1 MAHPAS
7 KTVST
12 AIGAT
17 LAATASPYRLYEQS
31 VQCAEA
37 EVDLVADRF
46 ERLRGRP
53 ARSLREDFCG
63 TAAVC
68 CEWVRRHPDNTAI
81 GLDIDAAVLHW
92 ARSNNE
98 AALAPEQQRRLA
110 LLEADVL
117 SAELAPVDVIIA
129 MNFSY
134 WSIKERAA
142 LRRYF
147 ERLREQL
154 TEDGVLFVDAYGGYD
169 AFRVIIEERPVDT
182 DNAGFTYVWEQAD
195 YDPISGDLHCH
206 IHFDFPDGSR
216 LERAFSYDW
225 RLWTLPEIRE
235 ILDEAGFARITCW
248 WQGWDADDEPDGLF
262 EPAERAD
269 ADAGWVCYITA
280 ER

>member
-1 MAHPAS
+1 MANPNS
-7 KTVST
+7 KFVST
-12 AIGAT
+12 VIGAT
-17 LAATASPYRLYEQS
+17 LAATAIPYRLYEQS

-81 GLDIDAAVLHW
+81 GLDIDAAVLQW
-92 ARSNNE
+92 ARSNNG
-98 AALAPEQQRRLA
+98 AALAPEEQRRLA
-110 LLEADVL
+110 LVEADVL
-117 SAELAPVDVIIA
+117 RAELAPVDVIVA

-134 WSIKERAA
+134 WIIKERAT

-147 ERLREQL
+147 QRLRQQL

-195 YDPISGDLHCH
+195 YDPISGDLRCH

>member
-1 MAHPAS
+1 MAHPTS

-98 AALAPEQQRRLA
+98 SALAPEQQRRLA

-248 WQGWDADDEPDGLF
+248 WQGWDANEEPDGLF